1 MHDANG
7 ATTTAR
13 PQSGTQ
19 NGDSWMTNTEQTSP
33 PRPVTQSSQPNTPEQ
48 LSKEFL
54 KQTYPDADDIT
65 VSRVIP
71 NCLGGTLCI
80 LDYKWF
86 D

>member
-1 MHDANG
+1 
-7 ATTTAR
+7 
-13 PQSGTQ
+13 
-19 NGDSWMTNTEQTSP
+19 MTNTEQTSP